1 MLLIY
6 RTKVI
11 LNSFGQQNSDTYYI
25 RKIGEHKCMYWPAG
39 AQEQNKKN
47 AKNSRKMKCNSQFK
61 SIWLC
66 NNTKGR
72 LNANATKLP
81 PDPCY
86 KSLAKI
92 WYTALN
98 SVKYELT
105 LDRHHFQTILGNTN
119 IWQVSEAL
127 DGSYSNHRTMGK
139 GKAYWH
145 PSPTP
150 HKAGALC
157 TEYAL

>member
-25 RKIGEHKCMYWPAG
+25 RKIREHKCMYWPAG
-39 AQEQNKKN
+39 AQEQNEKN
-47 AKNSRKMKCNSQFK
+47 DKNSGKMKCNSQFK

-72 LNANATKLP
+72 LNANATKKP

-86 KSLAKI
+86 TSLAKI
-92 WYTALN
+92 WHTVVIN
-98 SVKYELT
+98 SVKYKLT
-105 LDRHHFQTILGNTN
+105 LDRHYFQTKFWATQIFDHLGSTRWL
-119 IWQVSEAL
+119 IF
-127 DGSYSNHRTMGK
+127 
-139 GKAYWH
+139 
-145 PSPTP
+145 
-150 HKAGALC
+150 
-157 TEYAL
+157 